1 MALVVAWPWTFTWNT
16 ADQDD
21 DDDDLVCVSDQKTTP
36 NLITIKMY
44 SKNVSSFSH
53 FLSLSLS
60 LSSLIRSLDSKMM
73 ISRGYYY
80 YYYYYY
86 YYCCC
91 CFVLLFRFLI
101 LI

>member
-60 LSSLIRSLDSKMM
+60 LS
-73 ISRGYYY
+73 
-80 YYYYYY
+80 
-86 YYCCC
+86 
-91 CFVLLFRFLI
+91 LLSFAHRTRK
-101 LI
+101 